1 MKPRLLEK
9 WHKLKN
15 EQYMFVDCR
24 SKRDGKKIINEIKK
38 LYDSMETPPP
48 LGLRTMIIGMPNV
61 GKSSLVNTLR
71 YVGLSDGENA
81 VSTKIRKVARTGGQ
95 PGVTRSTSEIIRLS
109 RDPEIMVYDTPGCF
123 TDYKNAETML
133 SLALVGCINESFI
146 DPVILADYL
155 LYVLNLQDPTG
166 KLYTDYI
173 DHPTN
178 NVYEL
183 LESIDQ
189 KEMFCK

>member
-1 MKPRLLEK
+1 
-9 WHKLKN
+9 
-15 EQYMFVDCR
+15 MFVDCR
-24 SKRDGKKIINEIKK
+24 SKRDGKKIINKIKK

-81 VSTKIRKVARTGGQ
+81 VSQNKESCRTGGQ

-123 TDYKNAETML
+123 TDNKMQKQCLVLHWLGALTNH
-133 SLALVGCINESFI
+133 SL
-146 DPVILADYL
+146 ILL
-155 LYVLNLQDPTG
+155 
-166 KLYTDYI
+166 
-173 DHPTN
+173 
-178 NVYEL
+178 
-183 LESIDQ
+183 
-189 KEMFCK
+189 F